1 MRASVTY
8 VPTGTDDRARPST
21 SDPKIP
27 ICELVTNPKYG
38 SFDGIASRF
47 DEREAWVLH
56 DDHWVEIN
64 HASHGN
70 AVRQIS
76 KLLFDQ
82 FFPKVPPLPSTA
94 FRSESVKWRA
104 EQLLAELTPLEL
116 EIVQQA
122 LANHPALPL
131 RKAIAMLKTFRL

>member
-1 MRASVTY
+1 MT
-8 VPTGTDDRARPST
+8 T
-21 SDPKIP
+21 
-27 ICELVTNPKYG
+27 PKYG
-38 SFDGIASRF
+38 SFDGLASRYT
-47 DEREAWVLH
+47 EREAWVLNEGRTY
-56 DDHWVEIN
+56 WTEIN
-64 HASHGN
+64 SASHAH

-82 FFPKVPPLPSTA
+82 FFPKVPPLPPQA
-94 FRSESVKWRA
+94 FHSESVKWRA